1 MHFALDVQGSNNP
14 QHKKQS
20 GALQQCQSGVTK
32 KGGGQKNY
40 TEEKK
45 NKEFTEKERITLH
58 S

>member
-1 MHFALDVQGSNNP
+1 MYEYMIDGQ
-14 QHKKQS
+14 QKK
-20 GALQQCQSGVTK
+20 G
-32 KGGGQKNY
+32 GGGQKNY